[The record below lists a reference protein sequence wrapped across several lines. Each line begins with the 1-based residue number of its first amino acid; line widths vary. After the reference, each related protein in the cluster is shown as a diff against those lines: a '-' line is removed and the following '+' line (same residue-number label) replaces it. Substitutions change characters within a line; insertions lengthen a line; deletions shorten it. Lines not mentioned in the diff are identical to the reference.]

1 MNRDT
6 IEGQWTQVKGKVKQQ
21 WAKLTDDDLTRIEG
35 RRDVLV
41 GKIQER
47 YGIAQDEAERQLKQF
62 ERSLH

>member
-21 WAKLTDDDLTRIEG
+21 WAKLTDDDVSRIEG
-35 RRDVLV
+35 QREVLV

-47 YGIAQDEAERQLKQF
+47 YGIAQDEAERQVKQF

>member
-6 IEGQWTQVKGKVKQQ
+6 IEGQWTQLKGKVKQQ
-21 WAKLTDDDLTRIEG
+21 WAKLTDDDIGKIEG

-47 YGIAQDEAERQLKQF
+47 YGIAEDEAEKQIKQF

>member
-6 IEGQWTQVKGKVKQQ
+6 IEGQWAQLKGKVKQQ
-21 WAKLTDDDLTRIEG
+21 WAKLTDDDIGKIEG

-47 YGIAQDEAERQLKQF
+47 YGVAQDEAEKQIKQF

>member
-6 IEGQWTQVKGKVKQQ
+6 IEGQWTQLKGKVKQQ
-21 WAKLTDDDLTRIEG
+21 WAKFTDDDIGKIEG
-35 RRDVLV
+35 RRDVLI

-47 YGIAQDEAERQLKQF
+47 YGVAQDEAEKQVKQF

>member
-6 IEGQWTQVKGKVKQQ
+6 IEGQWTQLKGKVKEQ
-21 WAKLTDDDLTRIEG
+21 WARLTDDDIGKIEG
-35 RRDVLV
+35 KREVLL

-47 YGIAQDEAERQLKQF
+47 YGIAEDEAEKQIKQF

>member
-6 IEGQWTQVKGKVKQQ
+6 IGGQWTQVKGKVKQQ
-21 WAKLTDDDLTRIEG
+21 WAKLTDDDVTRIEG
-35 RRDVLV
+35 QREVLI

-47 YGIAQDEAERQLKQF
+47 YGIAQDEAERQVKQF

>member
-6 IEGQWTQVKGKVKQQ
+6 IEGQWTQLKGKVKQQ
-21 WAKLTDDDLTRIEG
+21 WAKLTDDDIGKIEG
-35 RRDVLV
+35 RRDVLI

-47 YGIAQDEAERQLKQF
+47 YGIAEDEAEKQIKQF